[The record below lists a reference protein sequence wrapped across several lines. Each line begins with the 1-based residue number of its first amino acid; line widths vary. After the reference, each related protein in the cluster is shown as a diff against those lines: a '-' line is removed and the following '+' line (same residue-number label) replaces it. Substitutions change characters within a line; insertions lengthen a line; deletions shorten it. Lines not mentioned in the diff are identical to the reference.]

1 MTLIVL
7 EHMSIKLGEFS
18 LLDIDLRISKGEY
31 LVIMG
36 PSGAGKTILLETIAG
51 LRFPDSGRIL
61 LGGID
66 AGTILPENRHI
77 AIVYQDYSLF
87 PHMTAFENIA
97 FGLRLRRVAE
107 PETEQQVQSLLREF
121 NISHLIHQYPSS
133 MSGGE
138 QQRVALA
145 RALAVKPEILLLDEP
160 FAALDPRTRDECMR
174 VMLAIK
180 KSQNLTI
187 LHVSHSRE
195 EANSVSDR
203 IALIIGGSI
212 VQIGSADD
220 IFRVPKSPAAAKYT
234 GIDNIFKGKVLRVDG
249 TSSTLDIDGH
259 QIVMNSSAP
268 AGAFVTVC
276 ISGEH
281 ISLAEE
287 PHVTGDTA
295 VNAVSGIVTDI
306 LPMENSLKIRIGGIL
321 PLTIIAKRNDGRT
334 RLPLQG
340 EHCVAVFRPEDVHLL
355 EEGV

>member
-1 MTLIVL
+1 MIVL
-7 EHMSIKLGEFS
+7 EHMSITLGEFS
-18 LLDIDLRISKGEY
+18 LLDVDLRISKGEY

-97 FGLRLRRVAE
+97 FGLRLRRAAE
-107 PETEQQVQSLLREF
+107 PEIGQRVKSLLKEF

-160 FAALDPRTRDECMR
+160 FAALDPHTRDECMR
-174 VMLAIK
+174 VVLAIK
-180 KSQNLTI
+180 KSENLTI

-203 IALIIGGSI
+203 IALIIGGSLI
-212 VQIGSADD
+212 QIGSADD
-220 IFRVPKSPAAAKYT
+220 IFRSPKSPAAAKYA
-234 GIDNIFKGKVLRVDG
+234 GIDNIFKGKVISGDG
-249 TSSTLDIDGH
+249 TSSILDIDGH
-259 QIVMNSSAP
+259 QLVMKGIAP
-268 AGAFVTVC
+268 VGAFVTVC
-276 ISGEH
+276 IAGEY

-287 PHVTGDTA
+287 PHVTVDTSL
-295 VNAVSGIVTDI
+295 NAVSGIVTDI
-306 LPMENSLKIRIGGIL
+306 LPGENSLKIRIGGIL
-321 PLTIIAKRNDGRT
+321 PLTIVAKKNDRHT
-334 RLPLQG
+334 RLPLPG
-340 EHCVAVFRPEDVHLL
+340 EHCVAVFRPDDVHLL